1 MVRPRTLNWGARK
14 WVPKGRRGLMAEVTV
29 LTVLLVVAA
38 LVYGM
43 VASPS
48 SAPPSTTLPVH
59 TAASGT
65 AIPILG
71 VLGVSGN
78 FYKTEATSGINAVT
92 LSVTWDEAEPTK
104 GALSA
109 SYMAQIQARITAARA
124 AGLKVILDP
133 GLHFPPAW
141 VFALPGGTRFVN
153 QYGDIFTG
161 PGASGN
167 DVANAITNGNVRA
180 AEGTYLSL
188 LGAQIRAGSIIA
200 VREGGGPLGE
210 LRYPKGDYD
219 GHTNSYWAYDAST
232 QATLPSSVQGWT
244 PGTGTTTQAQTFLDA
259 YNGML
264 DNYGIWLNGQLHTDF
279 DTTEL
284 VLLPGWGE
292 RPGGEAGEVSSLLTQ
307 HKDEFNEGLD
317 WANLVPK
324 LPYPSQSIAYT
335 TYLDAQTV
343 LPTIPLEDPAD
354 YLAYL
359 VAGTSI
365 RLGGENTGNGNFAT
379 MQACLS
385 RARSLGFVFVNW
397 QDESQLV
404 ASTRSQHPTGP
415 TFNQLV
421 AAAKS

>member
-1 MVRPRTLNWGARK
+1 
-14 WVPKGRRGLMAEVTV
+14 MAEVTV
-29 LTVLLVVAA
+29 VTVILVIAA
-38 LVYGM
+38 LVYSM
-43 VASPS
+43 VASPT
-48 SAPPSTTLPVH
+48 SAPPTTTAPVQ
-59 TAASGT
+59 TASSGS

-71 VLGVSGN
+71 VLGVSGD
-78 FYKTEATSGINAVT
+78 FYKTEASSGINAVT
-92 LSVTWDEAEPTK
+92 LTVTWDEAEPTK
-104 GALSA
+104 GTLNA
-109 SYMAQIQARITAARA
+109 SYISQIQAGIAAARA

-153 QYGDIFTG
+153 QYGDVFTG
-161 PGASGN
+161 PEASGN
-167 DVANAITNGNVRA
+167 NVANAVANGNVRA

-188 LGAQIRAGSIIA
+188 LGAQIKAGSIIA
-200 VREGGGPLGE
+200 IREGGGPLGE
-210 LRYPKGDYD
+210 LRYPEGDYN

-232 QATLPSSVQGWT
+232 QASLPSSVRGWK
-244 PGTGTTTQAQTFLDA
+244 PGTGTTVQAQAFLDA

-279 DTTEL
+279 NTTEL

-292 RPGGEAGEVSSLLTQ
+292 RPGGEAGEVASLLTQ
-307 HKDEFNEGLD
+307 DKDEFNEGLD
-317 WANLVPK
+317 WINLLPK

-335 TYLDAQTV
+335 TYLDGQTV
-343 LPTIPLEDPAD
+343 LPTIPLEGPAD

-379 MQACLS
+379 MQAALAK
-385 RARSLGFVFVNW
+385 ARSLGFVFVNW

-404 ASTRSQHPTGP
+404 DSTRSQHPTGP
-415 TFNQLV
+415 TFNELV